1 MLREAFPECI
11 TPKDGFACVQRTMQ
25 LAEPVPA
32 SELPL
37 DLAPLSLVAD
47 SDAPA
52 PAQAQESSTPDL
64 SPSASPSS
72 EPAELSPSESPSSES
87 AELAPDAE
95 EQAAPDVVEDPATRV
110 AAENVFVVG
119 DAADGFGAI
128 KAGHNAFFQGE
139 VAARNVLRLVR
150 RREDRAAEPEALEK
164 YAPGGRAIKVSL
176 GRVSLRES
184 VRGVTDAD
192 EWCARAQA

>member
-1 MLREAFPECI
+1 MPIMAMLREALPYSV
-11 TPKDGFACVQRTMQ
+11 TPNGGFARVRRTMQ

-32 SELPL
+32 SELPI
-37 DLAPLSLVAD
+37 DLAPLSLATD

-52 PAQAQESSTPDL
+52 PAQAQESSTPEQ

-72 EPAELSPSESPSSES
+72 ESAELS
-87 AELAPDAE
+87 PDAE

-150 RREDRAAEPEALEK
+150 RREDRAAELRRWRSTR
-164 YAPGGRAIKVSL
+164 RA
-176 GRVSLRES
+176 G
-184 VRGVTDAD
+184 VRSRCRSDG
-192 EWCARAQA
+192 